1 MSVFEIAKKRK
12 IEQKEKKIE
21 ELTKKM
27 QNLQSILDEN
37 QDKIDENEKKKKE
50 YESDSEKS
58 ENFQEKINSLSIM
71 LNFFKNLS
79 IIQNITNLLN
89 TKQVFFDMYLSQ
101 KNLILIRGSEREEVI
116 DLFVK
121 LKILFIKINDT
132 IRDIS
137 AEESINSEINIPN
150 EKYFDI
156 AQSFEKAIRNLIDFL
171 KEFFNEKKTEVDIK
185 KSINR
190 VISEINGISRDSRK
204 IALTEEDKQKMVVNG
219 YILEFWQ
226 EAKKMFSYEILEKY
240 ITIVNDFTQLINL
253 EDLTNIYG
261 DRLFDIKFLEEETER
276 LEQKKREKEDLE
288 ASIRGLEGSIR
299 KSYKDRNSIKQEMGK
314 LSKELEI
321 HIKEKER
328 FEKATTFEELGYKG
342 DKKTTARQKAIKE
355 LKIDIK
361 DYIIIPIQPNIN
373 KITDVFRKEKQ
384 IKVQVGNDT
393 FFTYYVMDEADG
405 RINNVEHLNE
415 DDAALMIPVKYLKE
429 KHVNKSAAG
438 VISLN
443 SEVLNLP
450 GIIVF
455 SPEGRKIDFENYNI
469 IEKEDKSAVKKQIS
483 RFLGYNLTD
492 NYVGEVQEHT
502 VFKKYNPQLFI
513 DKEKDSRNDAILECL
528 YENFKKRPVELKK
541 IMIDGKIKINSSDY
555 EDELKKIDKS
565 QKIDVPVILGI
576 YSEINAFLNSEDKM
590 NSCSI
595 DMFYGQLLTEYM
607 KINPKAK
614 ADYIEEEY
622 TRVTINGRELSIK
635 PPLPPKKD
643 EVVKRY
649 SRSDEDI
656 AYKIMK
662 LAQIVNRF
670 SKIEDNL
677 SKSSYEL
684 KHKLIKIVIDLSK
697 KKERKIIVRRK
708 FDKIKS
714 AWAVYLEIPGYAEIG
729 LHVLD
734 MTNEFKEL
742 FLKNTELISLEKY
755 DIKGFSP
762 ILSYG
767 VNIEL
772 LKELKKLQLV
782 DRVKCCL
789 DMEEDT
795 LVKLIT
801 RMGYSKFEYLNF
813 TTEEEKKAYL
823 EKVFSDDN
831 IEKKLKDMQE
841 EER

>member
-1 MSVFEIAKKRK
+1 MAKKYVQFVLDFLGIIELEDSQEIDEYGINIFNLDFVEEELKK
-12 IEQKEKKIE
+12 IDKTIITKEQEEIGRDIGKCKISIKRFKDEKKQYEISLKT
-21 ELTKKM
+21 LT
-27 QNLQSILDEN
+27 
-37 QDKIDENEKKKKE
+37 EKK
-50 YESDSEKS
+50 
-58 ENFQEKINSLSIM
+58 
-71 LNFFKNLS
+71 
-79 IIQNITNLLN
+79 
-89 TKQVFFDMYLSQ
+89 
-101 KNLILIRGSEREEVI
+101 
-116 DLFVK
+116 
-121 LKILFIKINDT
+121 
-132 IRDIS
+132 
-137 AEESINSEINIPN
+137 
-150 EKYFDI
+150 
-156 AQSFEKAIRNLIDFL
+156 
-171 KEFFNEKKTEVDIK
+171 
-185 KSINR
+185 
-190 VISEINGISRDSRK
+190 
-204 IALTEEDKQKMVVNG
+204 
-219 YILEFWQ
+219 
-226 EAKKMFSYEILEKY
+226 AK
-240 ITIVNDFTQLINL
+240 
-253 EDLTNIYG
+253 
-261 DRLFDIKFLEEETER
+261 
-276 LEQKKREKEDLE
+276 LE
-288 ASIRGLEGSIR
+288 A
-299 KSYKDRNSIKQEMGK
+299 
-314 LSKELEI
+314 EI
-321 HIKEKER
+321 ENIKE
-328 FEKATTFEELGYKG
+328 AQTLEELGFR
-342 DKKTTARQKAIKE
+342 DKAEAIKKLHIE
-355 LKIDIK
+355 TK
-361 DYIIIPIQPNIN
+361 DYVVVPIPSNIN
-373 KITDVFRKEKQ
+373 KISDVFKKEKQ
-384 IKVQVGNDT
+384 IKVEVGDDT
-393 FFTYYVMDEADG
+393 FYAEYIVDEADG
-405 RINNVEHLNE
+405 RINNAGHLNG
-415 DDAALMIPVKYLKE
+415 ANSVLMIPVKSLRE
-429 KHVNKSAAG
+429 KDINLEKNG
-438 VISLN
+438 EISLN
-443 SEVLNLP
+443 SSILSIS
-450 GIIVF
+450 GIIAF
-455 SPEGRKIDFENYNI
+455 LPEERKIDFENYNI
-469 IEKEDKSAVKKQIS
+469 DNYSFKEDETTIDKQIS
-483 RFLGYNLTD
+483 DFLDYNLTD
-492 NYVGEVQEHT
+492 YYISEIKNHT
-502 VFKKYNPQLFI
+502 IFRSYIPQSFEN
-513 DKEKDSRNDAILECL
+513 KERTSRNKAILDCL
-528 YENFKKRPVELKK
+528 YENIKKRK
-541 IMIDGKIKINSSDY
+541 INWKTTFIKIDGKSKKLSSDM
-555 EDELKKIDKS
+555 EEELKKIDKS
-565 QKIDVPVILGI
+565 PKIDVPVILGI

-697 KKERKIIVRRK
+697 EKERKIIVRRK